1 MTSPAE
7 NILSQLEKVRQRQP
21 GQWSARCPA
30 HADKSPSLSVRET
43 SEGAV
48 LLHCF
53 AGCQVNEVLGALGLE
68 LHDLYPPREIPV
80 NAPRRTPR
88 LLNARQAL
96 DLLDKEAALCAVAA
110 ANMANG
116 VILSVGDLDRVLK
129 AAGYINYL
137 RQECMGEGYV

>member
-1 MTSPAE
+1 MISPTE

-30 HADKSPSLSVRET
+30 HQDDGPSLSIRET

-53 AGCQVNEVLGALGLE
+53 AGCHVNEVLGTLGLE
-68 LHDLYPPREIPV
+68 LHDLYPPRERPR
-80 NAPRRTPR
+80 NALNRTPR

-96 DLLDKEAALCAVAA
+96 DLLDAEAAICAVAA
-110 ANMANG
+110 ANIANG
-116 VILSVGDLDRVLK
+116 VILTVVDLDRVLK

-137 RQECMGEGYV
+137 RQECMGESHA